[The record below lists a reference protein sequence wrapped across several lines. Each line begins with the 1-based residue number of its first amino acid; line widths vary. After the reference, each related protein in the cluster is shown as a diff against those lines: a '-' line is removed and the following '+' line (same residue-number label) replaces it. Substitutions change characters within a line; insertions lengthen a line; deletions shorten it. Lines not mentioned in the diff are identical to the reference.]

1 VSQRLRCRRRP
12 GGCRGASSEAGRRNG
27 PLTEMS
33 GGRRFFVDRCAPTRL
48 VRFCM
53 SATADPKPYQM
64 VVLLDVDDKELLDRV
79 VASEKLNI
87 SDVVRRLIR
96 AAARDAEKAEQAR
109 GAA

>member
-1 VSQRLRCRRRP
+1 
-12 GGCRGASSEAGRRNG
+12 
-27 PLTEMS
+27 
-33 GGRRFFVDRCAPTRL
+33 
-48 VRFCM
+48 
-53 SATADPKPYQM
+53 M